1 MSNITIVDLEVF
13 YCVGVSDAERAE
25 KQRLLLSLD
34 MVFDISQAAA
44 NDRLN
49 RTIDY
54 LHVAEMLLKF
64 GEGRSWKL
72 IERVAADIGNKVLST
87 YGPQSVMVEVKK
99 FPNPQL
105 RYVSVIWT
113 K

>member
-13 YCVGVSDAERAE
+13 YYVGVSDAERAQR
-25 KQRLLLSLD
+25 QRLLLCVD
-34 MVFDISQAAA
+34 MVFDFSVAAA

-49 RTIDY
+49 RTIDF
-54 LHVAEMLLKF
+54 LEVAKMLEKF
-64 GEGRSWKL
+64 GEDRSWRL
-72 IERVAADIGNKVLST
+72 IEKVAADVGNKILSG
-87 YGPQSVMVEVKK
+87 YGPQAVMVEVKK
-99 FPNPQL
+99 FPIPNA